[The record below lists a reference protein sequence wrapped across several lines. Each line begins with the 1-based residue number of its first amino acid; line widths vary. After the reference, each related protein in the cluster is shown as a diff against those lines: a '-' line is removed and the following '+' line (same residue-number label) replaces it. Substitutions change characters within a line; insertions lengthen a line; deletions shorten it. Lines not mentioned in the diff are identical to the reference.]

1 MDSLDNIIET
11 MVMQHRILQKYL
23 GEIKIFAEAAEP
35 EINLIGRNL
44 RSFAVALAGHR
55 QLEEGIFYPELLKRM
70 AERGSDITKIKEFIG
85 EMIKISEVI
94 EVFLNKYPSEAEL
107 RTYLSDFRP
116 ALEEV
121 SQKLNLR
128 IESEEAGVFSY
139 WSALQAKT

>member
-35 EINLIGRNL
+35 EINLIDRNL
-44 RSFAVALAGHR
+44 KSFAVALAGHR
-55 QLEEGIFYPELLKRM
+55 QLEEGVFYPELLKRM
-70 AERGSDITKIKEFIG
+70 AERGSAIAKIEEFIE
-85 EMIKISEVI
+85 EMGKIGKII
-94 EVFLNKYPSEAEL
+94 EIFLNEY
-107 RTYLSDFRP
+107 SDAAKLTVDLAGFRP

-139 WSALQAKT
+139 WSALTVEI